1 MKTKTIIITIFLLS
15 SLTVFSQSN
24 LFGSFGGGL
33 SAPIGDFASGYNVGY
48 NVSGNVGLKVHRI
61 AGVRFDIQYNSF
73 GSSSDIVDGRFSLIT
88 LTADAVLIDFGKLKG
103 NSSIAPYAIGGMGM
117 YFTSS
122 PDINLGTLGTIKGE
136 SKSYFGIGLGG
147 GVAFKMSPG
156 LSLFGEL
163 KYSFTLGGET
173 FNYVPIKV
181 GVMFTP

>member
-1 MKTKTIIITIFLLS
+1 MRTLTISITIFI
-15 SLTVFSQSN
+15 LTCASILSQSN
-24 LFGSFGGGL
+24 IFGSIGGGL
-33 SAPIGDFASGYNVGY
+33 SAPMGSFADGYNVGY

-73 GSSSDIVDGRFSLIT
+73 GSSSDLVDGRFSLIS
-88 LTADAVLIDFGKLKG
+88 LTADALLIDFGKLKG
-103 NSSIAPYAIGGMGM
+103 KSSFAPYATGGIGM

-122 PDINLGTLGTIKGE
+122 PDLNFGSLGTIKGE
-136 SKSYFGIGLGG
+136 SQSYFGIGLGG
-147 GVAFKMSPG
+147 GAALKVSSG
-156 LSLFGEL
+156 LALFAEL